1 MSHSDSKHGP
11 DCHSCGGHQAV
22 PSVSQTL
29 DEMEFERGIWSA
41 ALNDDVDGVVRQ
53 LDKGIDVN
61 TTDSAGYTAL
71 HYSSRSGF
79 NSVCTLLLKRGANVN
94 CVTRSGG
101 VTPLHRAAYCG
112 HIDTV
117 EILLNSRANPMLRDG
132 DGKVPLHKA
141 IENSQ
146 FEVVQRLLSV
156 CPESAHIA
164 DNKGRTAWDYSEI
177 SDELRQLLSKHR

>member
-71 HYSSRSGF
+71 VGWSTFLPNRSIVMTGIC
-79 NSVCTLLLKRGANVN
+79 S
-94 CVTRSGG
+94 
-101 VTPLHRAAYCG
+101 
-112 HIDTV
+112 
-117 EILLNSRANPMLRDG
+117 NSRFHFIIL
-132 DGKVPLHKA
+132 
-141 IENSQ
+141 ST
-146 FEVVQRLLSV
+146 RLLSHLTPLKTKV
-156 CPESAHIA
+156 
-164 DNKGRTAWDYSEI
+164 
-177 SDELRQLLSKHR
+177 L